1 MGDFS
6 LYVRLVDDENAP
18 GSIEE
23 LLDEYVEAHDSVTYE
38 SSEIDAGD
46 EPGVIVP
53 KKALDIGDIDAFAAI
68 FEDLRDDPAV
78 HDIGLWGPGSERYP
92 VRAYH
97 YALQHLSDPD
107 LYQFHAIDDQ
117 ETLVI
122 CESQLELEQARTE
135 IGPAGLVEGGEAKF

>member
-6 LYVRLVDDENAP
+6 LYVRLVDDENGP
-18 GSIEE
+18 ESIEE
-23 LLDEYVEAHDSVTYE
+23 VVEKYVEEYDSVTYE
-38 SSEIDAGD
+38 SNEIDTGE

-53 KKALDIGDIDAFAAI
+53 EKALDIDDIDAFAAI

-92 VRAYH
+92 VRVYH
-97 YALQHLSDPD
+97 YALQQLADPD

-135 IGPAGLVEGGEAKF
+135 IGPAGLVEGGKAKF